1 MKIELNEKEFEMM
14 ITAFRRIFMNENEV
28 IEVDRIDQTNYNEY
42 IGKTVKVTGDV
53 NLRDLGL
60 TKIAINFTEVGGFF
74 ICSNNQLT
82 SLEGAPKKVGGNF
95 YCSRNQL
102 TSLVGAP
109 EKVGGCFW
117 CYSNK
122 LTSLEGSPEKVG
134 GSFWCYNNKLK
145 STKGKPEFIGGEFAY

>member
-53 NLRDLGL
+53 NLMNLGL
-60 TKIAINFTEVGGFF
+60 TKIPINFTEVGGSFY
-74 ICSNNQLT
+74 CSNNQLT
-82 SLEGAPKKVGGNF
+82 SLVGSPEEVGRNFFCWGNK
-95 YCSRNQL
+95 L

-109 EKVGGCFW
+109 KEVGGGFYC
-117 CYSNK
+117 SNNQ
-122 LTSLEGSPEKVG
+122 LTDLEVRQK
-134 GSFWCYNNKLK
+134 K
-145 STKGKPEFIGGEFAY
+145 

>member
-53 NLRDLGL
+53 NLRNLGL

-74 ICSNNQLT
+74 ICSHNQLT
-82 SLEGAPKKVGGNF
+82 SLEGAPKKIGGDF
-95 YCSRNQL
+95 HCSWNQL

-109 EKVGGCFW
+109 EKVGGSFYCLW
-117 CYSNK
+117 NQ
-122 LTSLEGSPEKVG
+122 LTSLVG
-134 GSFWCYNNKLK
+134 EPKEVGRGFYCYVHQK
-145 STKGKPEFIGGEFAY
+145 T